1 MRILFLQFF
10 TTLRLLVLSRYF
22 IRRCFETINFLITL
36 GHSHNCNT
44 SLPSLYKCNFGLAT
58 FSVDSFFFLLTL
70 YSFDEWTCW
79 SLLLMLALYDLC
91 AVLTPCGP
99 LKMLVGLMQ
108 ERNEPLPG
116 LLYEANLPPPTDYSQ
131 NRPSRQY
138 QESTTIPSPMSL
150 GVGMGFGS
158 WAIMMGTS
166 GYVPPGEDDDHH
178 NSPANSDYLSQASS
192 DAGADI
198 ETSGH
203 GLLPSVSNTSGNI
216 SLTEPPI
223 VRRKPTSSTAPVTSA
238 HPHYDGRGVEITPP
252 EEEFDKGTSES

>member
-1 MRILFLQFF
+1 
-10 TTLRLLVLSRYF
+10 
-22 IRRCFETINFLITL
+22 
-36 GHSHNCNT
+36 
-44 SLPSLYKCNFGLAT
+44 
-58 FSVDSFFFLLTL
+58 
-70 YSFDEWTCW
+70 
-79 SLLLMLALYDLC
+79 MLALYDLC

-131 NRPSRQY
+131 NQPSRQY
-138 QESTTIPSPMSL
+138 QESTSIPSPMSL

-166 GYVPPGEDDDHH
+166 GYVPPGEEDEYR
-178 NSPANSDYLSQASS
+178 NSSANSEHLSQASS

-203 GLLPSVSNTSGNI
+203 GLLPSVSNASGNI

-223 VRRKPTSSTAPVTSA
+223 VRRKTTPSNAAGAPT
-238 HPHYDGRGVEITPP
+238 HPHYDGRGVEMTPP
-252 EEEFDKGTSES
+252 EEEFDKGRKLILV